1 MKEGVYNNSS
11 VRRQDRLLDE
21 QIGETLLRE
30 GEYGFLA
37 MVEDRLGEM
46 AGYGIPLNY
55 VWDGDSAIYIHCAPT
70 GHKLSCLVQ
79 HPLVSFSIVGKT
91 AVISN
96 KFTTAYQS
104 IIVRGRICIGLSVEE
119 RMEALK
125 LIILKYSP
133 ADVEV
138 GLKYAEKSFH
148 RTEIL
153 RIQIESISGKNKI
166 IS

>member
-1 MKEGVYNNSS
+1 MKEDLYNNSL
-11 VRRQDRLLDE
+11 VRRQDRLLNE
-21 QIGETLLRE
+21 QLAEDLLRE
-30 GEYGFLA
+30 GEYGVLS
-37 MVEDRLGEM
+37 MVEHQSGEV

-55 VWDGDSAIYIHCAPT
+55 VWDGESVIYIHCAPA
-70 GHKLSCLVQ
+70 GHKLSCIAQ
-79 HPLVSFSIVGKT
+79 FPLVSFSVVGKT

-104 IIVRGRICIGLSVEE
+104 IVVRGSISSGLSAEE
-119 RMEALK
+119 RMKALK
-125 LIILKYSP
+125 LILMKYSP
-133 ADVEV
+133 DDVEV

-153 RIQIESISGKNKI
+153 RIQIKSISGKNKI